1 MEKGKKAFSH
11 KVPVF
16 DERILKPVGDEVVRA
31 VCSRP
36 NKEAVF
42 EKYCKDK
49 GIVCYLPVRRAV
61 KIHNIVRK
69 GVPYS
74 YSKEVLRPLFM
85 SYVFVKISEAGLSSL
100 HRSNAIVRI
109 LPLQYDQQQFLDEI
123 RVVRTCETVGFQQ
136 ELEVHEDV
144 LVGKPFLIKSGVW
157 EGIRGELVEKDNVS
171 KWTVKI
177 EFCHQFVTTNINPTQ
192 FKMIPLDE

>member
-1 MEKGKKAFSH
+1 MEKGKKAPAL

-16 DERILKPVGDEVVRA
+16 DESILEPVGDEVVRA

-42 EKYCKDK
+42 EKYCKEN

-61 KIHNIVRK
+61 KVHNIVQK

-74 YSKEVLRPLFM
+74 YSKEVLRPLFT

-109 LPLQYDQQQFLDEI
+109 LPLLYSQQQFLNEI
-123 RVVRTCETVGFQQ
+123 RVVRACETVGFQQ

-144 LVGKPFLIKSGVW
+144 LVGKPFLITSGIW
-157 EGIRGELVEKDNVS
+157 EGVRGELVEKDNVC
-171 KWTVKI
+171 KWTVRI
-177 EFCHQFVTTNINPTQ
+177 EFCHQFVTTTINPTQ

>member
-1 MEKGKKAFSH
+1 MEKGKKAPAL

-16 DERILKPVGDEVVRA
+16 DESILEPVGDEVVRA

-42 EKYCKDK
+42 EKYCKEN

-61 KIHNIVRK
+61 KVHNIVQK

-74 YSKEVLRPLFM
+74 YSKEVLRPLFT
-85 SYVFVKISEAGLSSL
+85 SYVFVKMSESGLPSL

-109 LPLQYDQQQFLDEI
+109 LPLQYSQQQFLDEI
-123 RVVRTCETVGFQQ
+123 KVVRTCETVGFQQ
-136 ELEVHEDV
+136 ELDVHEDV
-144 LVGKPFLIKSGVW
+144 LVGKPFLITSGIW
-157 EGIRGELVEKDNVS
+157 EGVRGELVEKDNVS
-171 KWTVKI
+171 KWTVRI
-177 EFCHQFVTTNINPTQ
+177 EFCRQFVTTTINPTQ

>member
-1 MEKGKKAFSH
+1 MEKGTKPPAH
-11 KVPVF
+11 RVPVF
-16 DERILKPVGDEVVRA
+16 DESILEPVGDEVVRA

-42 EKYCKDK
+42 EKYCKEK
-49 GIVCYLPVRRAV
+49 GIACYLPVRRAV
-61 KIHNIVRK
+61 KVHNIVRK

-74 YSKEVLRPLFM
+74 YSKEVLRPLFT
-85 SYVFVKISEAGLSSL
+85 SYVFVKISESGLHSL

-109 LPLQYDQQQFLDEI
+109 LPLKYDQRQFLDEI
-123 RVVRTCETVGFQQ
+123 RLVRTCETVGFQQ

-144 LVGKPFLIKSGVW
+144 LVGKPFLITSGVW
-157 EGIRGELVEKDNVS
+157 EGVRGELVEKDNVS
-171 KWTVKI
+171 KWTVRI
-177 EFCHQFVTTNINPTQ
+177 EFCSQFVTTTINPTQ

>member
-1 MEKGKKAFSH
+1 MEKGKKPPAH
-11 KVPVF
+11 KVPAF
-16 DERILKPVGDEVVRA
+16 DESILEPVGDEVVRA

-42 EKYCKDK
+42 EQYCKEK

-61 KIHNIVRK
+61 KVHNIVRK

-74 YSKEVLRPLFM
+74 YSKEVLRPLFT
-85 SYVFVKISEAGLSSL
+85 SYVFVKISESGLPSL

-109 LPLQYDQQQFLDEI
+109 LPLQYDQQRFLEEI

-144 LVGKPFLIKSGVW
+144 LVGKPFLITSGVW

-171 KWTVKI
+171 KWTVRI
-177 EFCHQFVTTNINPTQ
+177 EFCRQFVTTTINPTQ